1 MDNTDAYELMFFA
14 PTEGNNN
21 FSCMTVQDRLQLL
34 KRQLYEI
41 KMSEVSKNGSLKQM
55 KFPKINRGSRNAI
68 KGVGTNL

>member
-1 MDNTDAYELMFFA
+1 MDNTDTYVLMFFA

-41 KMSEVSKNGSLKQM
+41 KMSEVSKKRLDKANEISKN
-55 KFPKINRGSRNAI
+55 K
-68 KGVGTNL
+68 